1 MSGGILLPLRRLL
14 RLGRDSKGAVAVE
27 FAFIAPILIL
37 MYFAIAELTDGMIVK
52 RRVSHVASTIAD
64 LTSRVS
70 QVNTSDTNDIFSVG
84 RTLITPLATTSL
96 RMRLS
101 SVTANSGG
109 TSHVDWSDASNWTP
123 YAVGATVTPPAAVIS
138 ANQSIVMAEV
148 QYTYNSPVRYLLPNG
163 ILLTQTYYLRPR
175 ISNVVVH
182 N

>member
-1 MSGGILLPLRRLL
+1 MSGGVLIPLRRAL
-14 RLGRDSKGAVAVE
+14 RLGRDNKGAVAVE
-27 FAFIAPILIL
+27 FAFIAPILIV
-37 MYFAIAELTDGMIVK
+37 MYFAIAELTEGMIVK

-70 QVNTSDTNDIFSVG
+70 TVNTADTGDIFAVG
-84 RTLITPLATTSL
+84 RTVIAPLATTSL

-101 SVTANSGG
+101 SVTANAGG
-109 TSHVDWSDASNWTP
+109 ASHVDWSDANNWTA
-123 YAVGATVTPPAAVIS
+123 YAPGATVTPPAAVIS

-148 QYTYNSPVRYLLPNG
+148 QYTYNSPLHYLLPNG

-175 ISNVVVH
+175 VSSMVAH

>member
-1 MSGGILLPLRRLL
+1 MSGGVLLSLRRMM
-14 RLGRDSKGAVAVE
+14 RLGRDTKGAVAVE

-37 MYFAIAELTDGMIVK
+37 MYFGIAEFTEGMIVK

-70 QVNTSDTNDIFSVG
+70 QVNASDTSDIFSVG
-84 RTLITPLATTSL
+84 RTIVAPLATSSL

-109 TSHVDWSDASNWTP
+109 ISHVDWSDANNWSAYT
-123 YAVGATVTPPAAVIS
+123 AGATVTPPAAVIS
-138 ANQSIVMAEV
+138 ANQSIIMAEV
-148 QYTYNSPVRYLLPNG
+148 QYTYDSPIHYLLPAG
-163 ILLTQTYYLRPR
+163 IVMQQTYYLRPR
-175 ISNVVVH
+175 ISNVVTH

>member
-1 MSGGILLPLRRLL
+1 MSGGIFLPLRRLM
-14 RLGRDSKGAVAVE
+14 RLGRDIKGAVAVE

-37 MYFAIAELTDGMIVK
+37 MYFGIAEFTEGMIVK

-70 QVNTSDTNDIFSVG
+70 QVNTSDTSDIFSVG
-84 RTLITPLATTSL
+84 RTIVAPLSTTSL

-101 SVTANSGG
+101 SVTANSAGV
-109 TSHVDWSDASNWTP
+109 SHIDWSDANNWTA
-123 YAVGATVTPPAAVIS
+123 YTVGATVTPPAAVIS

-148 QYTYNSPVRYLLPNG
+148 QYTYDSPIHYLLPTG
-163 ILLTQTYYLRPR
+163 IVMNQVYYLRPR
-175 ISNVVVH
+175 ISNMVAH